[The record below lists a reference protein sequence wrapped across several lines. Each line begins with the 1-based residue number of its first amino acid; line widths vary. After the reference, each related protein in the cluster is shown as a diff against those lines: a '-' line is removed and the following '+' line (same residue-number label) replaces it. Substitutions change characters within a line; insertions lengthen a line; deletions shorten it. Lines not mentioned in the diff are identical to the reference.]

1 MEIWLIS
8 LKIVTE
14 VTIQQ
19 LLSKKTIRRINKVA
33 KANLQLGFL
42 TLTSE

>member
-14 VTIQQ
+14 VIIQQ
-19 LLSKKTIRRINKVA
+19 LLSKRTIRRISKIT
-33 KANLQLGFL
+33 KANLQLGLL